1 MRIPGDV
8 RPFPAR
14 NGRAALLSRA
24 ARASGD
30 GNVAQSGC
38 SIATK
43 LAASLEKV
51 IGEDGLGSMYG
62 DEVSPYDISIFAFL
76 TARGR
81 K

>member
-1 MRIPGDV
+1 MRRPRLGDD

-14 NGRAALLSRA
+14 NGRAALFSRA

-30 GNVAQSGC
+30 GNIAQSGC

-43 LAASLEKV
+43 LAASLAKV

-62 DEVSPYDISIFAFL
+62 DEVFPYK
-76 TARGR
+76 RR
-81 K
+81 